1 MDNVKFDYSYSSE
14 KGTCMQVENSELKV
28 VNSIF
33 TNFNNTAIQIIGE
46 GNTVFENSLFKF
58 GGAPEALGGAINFDE
73 SFNTDI

>member
-33 TNFNNTAIQIIGE
+33 TNFNNTAI
-46 GNTVFENSLFKF
+46 
-58 GGAPEALGGAINFDE
+58 
-73 SFNTDI
+73 